1 MKARA
6 RSIFRNAAY
15 FGIGVAASMAVP
27 RISSRGRRQFRGKV
41 VVITGASRG
50 LGLAMAEE
58 FARRG
63 ARIVLAARDPYE
75 LDRAQRILLSKNAA
89 KNEGDL
95 MVVPADLRNQ
105 QEAEGLIQQA
115 TGRFGRVDVLVN
127 NAGVITVGPI
137 ENQTV
142 EQFHDVMESNFFSA
156 LHCTL
161 AVLPQML
168 ERRDGAIANITSIGG
183 KIAVPHLLPYTA
195 SKFAAVGFSEGLG
208 VELRSKGIRVTTVVP
223 GLMRTGSHQNAQ
235 FTGNARAEYRW
246 FSLAASLP
254 AISIAAQRAARRIAD
269 AVATGTEELTITP
282 YAFIASRM
290 VSAVPGLFRVLLRG
304 TQLLLPEPQQGESRP
319 ARGKEVKDLELAP
332 LTALGSRAA
341 GRFNQT

>member
-1 MKARA
+1 MRKART
-6 RSIFRNAAY
+6 IVRNAAY
-15 FGIGVAASMAVP
+15 FGIGVLASMSVP
-27 RISSRGRRQFRGKV
+27 RSFSSPRRRQIRGKV

-50 LGLAMAEE
+50 LGLALAEE

-63 ARIVLAARDPYE
+63 ARLVLAARDPYE
-75 LDRAQRILLSKNAA
+75 LDRARRMLLGKNRLRD
-89 KNEGDL
+89 EEDL
-95 MVVPADLRNQ
+95 LVVPADLRNQ
-105 QEAEGLIQQA
+105 QEAEGLIERA
-115 TGRFGRVDVLVN
+115 TSRFGRVDVLVN

-168 ERRDGAIANITSIGG
+168 ERRDGAIANITSLGG
-183 KIAVPHLLPYTA
+183 KIAVPHMLPYTA

-223 GLMRTGSHQNAQ
+223 GLMRTGSHQNAM
-235 FTGNARAEYRW
+235 FTGNAKAEYRW

-254 AISIAAQRAARRIAD
+254 AVSIAAERAARRIAN
-269 AVATGTEELTITP
+269 AVAAGTAELTITP
-282 YAFIASRM
+282 YAYFGSRL
-290 VSAVPGLFRVLLRG
+290 VSAAPGLFRMLMRG
-304 TQLLLPEPQQGESRP
+304 TQLILPMPQQGESRIS
-319 ARGKEVKDLELAP
+319 RGKEVNDLELAL
-332 LTALGSRAA
+332 LTMLGSRAA